1 MRSFKDMKH
10 TLAVAT
16 LIFIAAAAGAQSVW
30 SGNAAVGLPSDF
42 PLSSSIPRAA
52 SNTFP
57 LGTVLQVTNPAT
69 GLNVDVEVTGPVRSP
84 GVFIL
89 VDTDAALSVGLP
101 SDLMVPVRVS
111 PKSFGSVQELT
122 SRLNGDSVL
131 TNDID
136 YNPAAGFGYPE
147 DKPPKEQSEE
157 APPAPVIPEEPAEYP
172 VIIEESVEDP
182 VTPEEPAEVPV
193 TEPLPDAVLVSSES
207 FASSMPPEVPETAAA
222 ADKKRKA
229 PAVPKFMPVSPPVV
243 EASAPDEPPVDEI
256 EETAPPPPPAEPKLG
271 DRESIIAFDLAEAEV
286 EEPEIEE
293 STPLVFLDEEP
304 EIEETIARAVPG
316 EDTETEEVPV
326 ETVPEEAAVQ
336 ALPKQEPIE
345 VISPVDEESGRN
357 VYFLTPSDLRP
368 PETPPESASDAP
380 PEPILADTAPS
391 EPAEAVEPAALIP
404 PPEESSATPEP
415 LEDPS
420 GAMQRI
426 APSDYRPYIQIGAY
440 RDQALLSEAAREAAN
455 LAPGYPLSYAADTDE
470 LGDVYRLLIGPLQPA
485 ERGVVLKTARS
496 SLFPDAFP
504 YTP

>member
-1 MRSFKDMKH
+1 MKH
-10 TLAVAT
+10 TLAVST

-122 SRLNGDSVL
+122 SRLNGDAAL
-131 TNDID
+131 TDDID
-136 YNPAAGFGYPE
+136 YNPAAVLGYPE

-157 APPAPVIPEEPAEYP
+157 APPAPVI
-172 VIIEESVEDP
+172 I
-182 VTPEEPAEVPV
+182 EEPAEVPV
-193 TEPLPDAVLVSSES
+193 TEPLPDAVLVSSET
-207 FASSMPPEVPETAAA
+207 FASSMPPEVPETVAA

-229 PAVPKFMPVSPPVV
+229 PAVPKFMPVPPPPVV
-243 EASAPDEPPVDEI
+243 EASAPEEPPVDEI
-256 EETAPPPPPAEPKLG
+256 EETPPPPPPAEPKLG

-316 EDTETEEVPV
+316 EDPAEDTETEEVPV

-336 ALPKQEPIE
+336 APPKQEPVE
-345 VISPVDEESGRN
+345 VIPPVDQESGRN

-368 PETPPESASDAP
+368 PETPLESTSDAP
-380 PEPILADTAPS
+380 PEPIPADTVPS
-391 EPAEAVEPAALIP
+391 EPAAAVEPAELIP
-404 PPEESSATPEP
+404 PPEESSAPPEP

-420 GAMQRI
+420 GVMERI
-426 APSDYRPYIQIGAY
+426 SPSDYRPYIQIGAY

-470 LGDVYRLLIGPLQPA
+470 SGDVYRLLIGPLQPA